1 VVWPSLIIENQHP
14 LQYTSGAESTLPI
27 VKEWGALGPMSRDR
41 QEFIALLDAHG
52 GALLATLR
60 RLCGNNHDADDL
72 FQETAVRVW
81 RSFSSRP
88 WLRSPRAWLMT
99 IAYRT
104 FLDDRRRGRRRTTDQ
119 PDDLI
124 DYRIAAPEG
133 QLEQVEACTQLNEQI
148 DALSP
153 DIRQVVTLHYMGGL
167 TIRQTAAAMGA
178 SVATTKNRLHAAL
191 KQLRSAL
198 E

>member
-1 VVWPSLIIENQHP
+1 
-14 LQYTSGAESTLPI
+14 
-27 VKEWGALGPMSRDR
+27 M
-41 QEFIALLDAHG
+41 
-52 GALLATLR
+52 ATLR

-72 FQETAVRVW
+72 FQETAIRVW
-81 RSFSSRP
+81 RGFGSRP
-88 WLRSPRAWLMT
+88 WLRSPRAWLIT

-104 FLDDRRRGRRRTTDQ
+104 FLDDRKRVRRRATDQ

-124 DYRIAAPEG
+124 DYRIARPEG
-133 QLEQVEACTQLNEQI
+133 QLEQIEARTQLNEQI

-178 SVATTKNRLHAAL
+178 SVATTKNRLHFAL
-191 KQLRSAL
+191 KQLRSTL

>member
-1 VVWPSLIIENQHP
+1 MEN
-14 LQYTSGAESTLPI
+14 TLPI
-27 VKEWGALGPMSRDR
+27 VKQRGDLGPMSRDR
-41 QEFIALLDAHG
+41 QEFVALFDAHG
-52 GALLATLR
+52 AALMATLR

-81 RSFSSRP
+81 RRFGSRP
-88 WLRSPRAWLMT
+88 WLHSPRAWLIT

-104 FLDDRRRGRRRTTDQ
+104 FLDDRKRVRRRPTDH
-119 PDDLI
+119 PDDFI

-133 QLEQVEACTQLNEQI
+133 QLEQAETCTELSKEIAQLQ
-148 DALSP
+148 P

-191 KQLRSAL
+191 NQLRSAL

>member
-1 VVWPSLIIENQHP
+1 V
-14 LQYTSGAESTLPI
+14 ESTLTI
-27 VKEWGALGPMSRDR
+27 VKRAGDLGPTSRDR
-41 QEFIALLDAHG
+41 QEFVALFDAHG
-52 GALLATLR
+52 AALLATLR

-81 RSFSSRP
+81 RKFGSRP
-88 WLRSPRAWLMT
+88 WLRSPRGWLVT

-104 FLDDRRRGRRRTTDQ
+104 FLDSRNRVRRWATDQ
-119 PDDLI
+119 PDDFI
-124 DYRIAAPEG
+124 DYRIASPEK
-133 QLEQVEACTQLNEQI
+133 QLEQAEACTQLNKRI
-148 DALSP
+148 DELPP

-167 TIRQTAAAMGA
+167 TIRQTAAAMGTSLA
-178 SVATTKNRLHAAL
+178 ITKNRLHLAL